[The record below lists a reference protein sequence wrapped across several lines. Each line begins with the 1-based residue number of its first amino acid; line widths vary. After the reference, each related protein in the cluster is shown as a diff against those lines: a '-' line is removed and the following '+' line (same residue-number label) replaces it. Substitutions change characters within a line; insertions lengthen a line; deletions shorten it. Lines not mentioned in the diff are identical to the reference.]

1 MRRLIL
7 ASTSP
12 YRRAL
17 LDRLSIPY
25 EVASPGIDEELYRHL
40 APREMAITL
49 SMAKAEALDVSD
61 ALVIGSDQ
69 VVDLDGEVLGKPGS
83 EENAVAQLMA
93 MSGRTHRLITGVAV
107 HDSRTGLTHADVD
120 VHTLHMRTLSRPSLE
135 RYVAH
140 DRPLDC
146 AGAYKLECRGIALFE
161 RIEADPT
168 TADDTAIVGLP
179 LMKLLALLRRFG
191 ADVLGEESLEPKRS
205 D

>member
-25 EVASPGIDEELYRHL
+25 EVASPGIDEALYRHL

-107 HDSRTGLTHADVD
+107 HAGLA
-120 VHTLHMRTLSRPSLE
+120 
-135 RYVAH
+135 
-140 DRPLDC
+140 
-146 AGAYKLECRGIALFE
+146 
-161 RIEADPT
+161 
-168 TADDTAIVGLP
+168 
-179 LMKLLALLRRFG
+179 
-191 ADVLGEESLEPKRS
+191 
-205 D
+205 